1 MSRRSPHRPKNEG
14 HNWLRIDLLEGGRY
28 VGIPL
33 TAVN

>member
-1 MSRRSPHRPKNEG
+1 MSVLARSRRKPEG
-14 HNWLRIDLLEGGRY
+14 HSWLRIDLLEGGRY